1 VTEEGNISIQVKRR
15 GKSNDRKYD
24 NTAHVTAGV

>member
-15 GKSNDRKYD
+15 G
-24 NTAHVTAGV
+24 